1 MEKEERMIKVNI
13 KRYSKDK
20 MLIFLR
26 KEERERTG
34 ARRERRA
41 KKGEKAKRE
50 KGNQKRLWERSSSS
64 YVLTCKSY
72 ELLIKWWT

>member
-1 MEKEERMIKVNI
+1 MIKVNME
-13 KRYSKDK
+13 RYSKDK

-26 KEERERTG
+26 KEERERTR

-50 KGNQKRLWERSSSS
+50 KGNQKRL
-64 YVLTCKSY
+64 
-72 ELLIKWWT
+72 